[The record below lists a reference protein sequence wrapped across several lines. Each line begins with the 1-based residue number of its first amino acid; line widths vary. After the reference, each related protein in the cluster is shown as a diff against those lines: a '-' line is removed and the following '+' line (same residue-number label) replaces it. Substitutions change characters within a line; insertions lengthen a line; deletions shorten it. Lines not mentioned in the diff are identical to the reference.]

1 MWCLLASARFHHSF
15 FGVAMSHDFLASGTF
30 PLECPADAYA
40 ADLARADRSE
50 PFGQSDDSWLV
61 LAQALSRFGELS
73 EEELRVLVPQVA
85 DALAA
90 SAMSVGLSP
99 ASTLLSAAR
108 ALRGLYDERVSLVT
122 SSDSVTEVIVATQAV
137 AEEMEL
143 VGAFNLAY
151 VLLDAALRAFSAR
164 LPDRMRGNVMAH
176 QARAARQLGAT
187 DVAEELYLA
196 AIDTAVQSE
205 SAEVM
210 SRGHCGLAVLAST
223 RGNYPKAREHFERA
237 LLHAERA
244 SDPSL
249 IRLAHHGLMNSAI
262 VAGDV
267 ETALLHGWNMLRLS
281 LAPESRAEALM
292 NMGEV
297 CRLAGEHAA
306 ALRVFDVATG
316 WTAQAQ
322 VRLHALSGAMQSAVA
337 LKQFDRT
344 RSYVDAVQSA
354 IPHVA
359 DLYSR
364 AIVSVEL
371 ADVLEQLGEH
381 ALSVARLNAAMQIAL
396 ENRFHKVI
404 HRAEQLAARQLVVP
418 HADPSVAAKE
428 QCGRPR
434 RSAHFRMVLRSLHGL
449 ASVSA

>member
-1 MWCLLASARFHHSF
+1 MWCFWVSARFHHSF

-30 PLECPADAYA
+30 PLERPADAYA

-108 ALRGLYDERVSLVT
+108 ALRGLHDDRVSLVT

-151 VLLDAALRAFSAR
+151 VLLDAVLRAFSTR

-196 AIDTAVQSE
+196 AIDVGH
-205 SAEVM
+205 SADAADVVA
-210 SRGHCGLAVLAST
+210 RGHGGLAVLASM

-237 LLHAERA
+237 LLFADRA
-244 SDPSL
+244 NDPNL
-249 IRLAHHGLMNSAI
+249 IRSSHQGLLHSAM
-262 VAGDV
+262 VAGDLD
-267 ETALLHGWNMLRLS
+267 TALIHGWNTLRLS
-281 LAPESRAEALM
+281 LAPEARAEALM
-292 NMGEV
+292 NMGEI
-297 CRLAGEHAA
+297 CRAAGEHLA
-306 ALRVFDVATG
+306 ALRVFEIAAG
-316 WTAQAQ
+316 WTAQAK
-322 VRLHALSGAMQSAVA
+322 VRLHALSGAMQSAAALRQVA
-337 LKQFDRT
+337 QT
-344 RSYVDAVQSA
+344 RNYIAKLEAVLPTVTDS
-354 IPHVA
+354 
-359 DLYSR
+359 YSR
-364 AIVSVEL
+364 AIVGVEL
-371 ADVLEQLGEH
+371 AEVLEQLGDHQRAVTSLNYSMALATEH
-381 ALSVARLNAAMQIAL
+381 
-396 ENRFHKVI
+396 RFHKVI
-404 HRAEQLAARQLVVP
+404 YRAEQLAERQCVVTEP
-418 HADPSVAAKE
+418 VHADSPTPTR
-428 QCGRPR
+428 GRPR
-434 RSAHFRMVLRSLHGL
+434 RSAHFRLVLRSLHGL
-449 ASVSA
+449 AATSS